1 MQGYAEI
8 VGNKADLIIASPN
21 GIICSGCGFINAS
34 QVSLITGISQF
45 DSDNRLTGFN
55 ISETGKISVTGN
67 LDAVNVDYL
76 NLISRY
82 HQIHASIK
90 TNKLTRILSGNQTYD
105 HQNQTL
111 DSDTETINNSTINFG
126 IDVSSQAGLEAGS
139 IVMKATEK
147 GLGINIEGNLNAE
160 KITIESVSDLQL
172 EGNTNA
178 YEYLVIQV
186 GADASFTGNIHSTDI
201 SIESSADANLLGDIT
216 ADNTFGIFTESDAV
230 LSGKLVAT
238 NIVII
243 ADNYIQSGSLHSD
256 KTTKISTTG
265 NEYVRGLAKFD
276 ASSSITANKFSLN
289 TGFFYNEGRLEAD
302 EALFNLGTYFGNQ
315 ATGIIRVN
323 DLNISIGE
331 NNSYSTTI
339 ISYSKYGIFLDIQYA
354 DLFENYGDIQAN
366 DFNVIATRLENHK
379 DIIANNLNI
388 TAKESFYNDDGNITA
403 DTFTVTT
410 ESGFA
415 NNNNISANTLS
426 ITSKEYFRNTGNM
439 IIKNLAIIA
448 PNVNLNYPG
457 SISADNFNIIADN
470 LNSNSD
476 RCCSDRIVNI
486 TAKNL
491 SITAKT
497 FVNFKAQTNV
507 ITNNLYIST
516 DYFGNDG
523 NITTD
528 NLNFNGGVFLNGG
541 YHLSYDPPVVH
552 FSYSGSTD
560 YGNIFSNNLDISADY
575 FLNRSN
581 IITNNFKF
589 SGRYFRNDDDYS
601 SHVFNGS
608 FQ

>member
-1 MQGYAEI
+1 MKKLFLYCLFFSFASILQAQITPDGATDTQVISQSGVDLIDIATPNSNGLSNNHYSDFNIFSSGVILNNSNTGSNSQLTGDSIAGNSNITAGSEANLIINQVTSNNTSLLQGYAEI

-172 EGNTNA
+172 GGNTNA
-178 YEYLVIQV
+178 DEYLVIQV

-256 KTTKISTTG
+256 KTTSIDANG

-323 DLNISIGE
+323 DLNINAGE
-331 NNSYSTTI
+331 ENSYNNTVI
-339 ISYSKYGIFLDIQYA
+339 GYNQYGIYLDIGY
-354 DLFENYGDIQAN
+354 DGLFENYGDIQAN
-366 DFNVIATRLENHK
+366 NLGITTAGFFNHK
-379 DIIANNLNI
+379 DIIANNFNA
-388 TAKESFYNDDGNITA
+388 TAREDFYNDGGNI
-403 DTFTVTT
+403 
-410 ESGFA
+410 S
-415 NNNNISANTLS
+415 
-426 ITSKEYFRNTGNM
+426 
-439 IIKNLAIIA
+439 
-448 PNVNLNYPG
+448 
-457 SISADNFNIIADN
+457 
-470 LNSNSD
+470 
-476 RCCSDRIVNI
+476 
-486 TAKNL
+486 
-491 SITAKT
+491 
-497 FVNFKAQTNV
+497 
-507 ITNNLYIST
+507 
-516 DYFGNDG
+516 
-523 NITTD
+523 
-528 NLNFNGGVFLNGG
+528 
-541 YHLSYDPPVVH
+541 
-552 FSYSGSTD
+552 
-560 YGNIFSNNLDISADY
+560 
-575 FLNRSN
+575 
-581 IITNNFKF
+581 
-589 SGRYFRNDDDYS
+589 
-601 SHVFNGS
+601 
-608 FQ
+608 